1 MTENRPKY
9 LATPRY
15 TACPYAVFDGLRD
28 TAPAV
33 PVQVNGFRMWA
44 VTQYAD
50 VRKILAD
57 PDACKDIVQHRKRV
71 VPQSILRPD
80 HSAKL
85 AHRSRRSLLDRDG
98 PDHRR
103 LRAQLSGEFST
114 ARVARLRPAIE
125 RTATS
130 LMDRLPLGEPVD
142 LVTAYARPLVTTV
155 LADLLGLPEHERG
168 EFPGWQMSMLTGNS
182 VAEAENG
189 AHQLHELA
197 LRMIEV
203 KKREPGDDLFT
214 RLLRIHEADGAMD
227 ADELASTY
235 VVLLI
240 GGSEPATSIGTGLA
254 LLLDRPDAVKK
265 LIATPELFGQ
275 AVEEIVRYESPFKLL
290 PPRFCEKPVE
300 VDGVTIPPG
309 EMIAVSPGAA
319 NRDPARFPDPNTFDI
334 ERDTRGHLGFGHG
347 AHRCLGAT
355 LGRLETEIALRM
367 LITRFPRTRLMA
379 APEDL
384 IWRPGSFM
392 RRLDGLPAI
401 LD

>member
-1 MTENRPKY
+1 MAERPPKY
-9 LATPRY
+9 LATSQY
-15 TACPYAVFDGLRD
+15 TACPYAVFGGLRD

-44 VTQYAD
+44 VTQYAE
-50 VRKILAD
+50 VRRILAD
-57 PDACKDIVQHRKRV
+57 ADACKDIVQHRKRV

-114 ARVARLRPAIE
+114 ARVMRLKPAIE
-125 RTATS
+125 RAATA
-130 LMDRLPLGEPVD
+130 LLDRLPLGEPVD
-142 LVTAYARPLVTTV
+142 LVKAYARPLVTTV
-155 LADLLGLPEHERG
+155 LADFLGLPDHEREG
-168 EFPGWQMSMLTGNS
+168 FSDWQMSMLTGNS
-182 VAEAENG
+182 VAEAEDG
-189 AHQLHELA
+189 AHRLYELA
-197 LRMIEV
+197 LRMIDE

-214 RLLRIHEADGAMD
+214 RLLRVHEADGGMD

-240 GGSEPATSIGTGLA
+240 GGSEPASSIGTGLA
-254 LLLDRPDAVKK
+254 LLLDRPDAVSK
-265 LIATPELFGQ
+265 LLATPDLFGA

-290 PPRFCEKPVE
+290 PPRFYEKPVD
-300 VDGVTIPPG
+300 VNGVTIPAG

-319 NRDPARFPDPNTFDI
+319 NRDPARFPDPDVFDI
-334 ERDTRGHLGFGHG
+334 ERETRGHLGFGHG
-347 AHRCLGAT
+347 AHRCLGAA
-355 LGRLETEIALRM
+355 LGRLETEIALRE
-367 LITRFPRTRLMA
+367 LITRFPRTRLA
-379 APEDL
+379 VASEDL
-384 IWRPGSFM
+384 VWRPGSFM

-401 LD
+401 LG

>member
-15 TACPYAVFDGLRD
+15 TACPYAVFDGLRE

-44 VTQYAD
+44 VTRYAD
-50 VRKILAD
+50 VREILAD
-57 PDACKDIVQHRKRV
+57 PDACKDIVQHRKKV
-71 VPQSILRPD
+71 VPQSILRPE

-103 LRAQLSGEFST
+103 LRTQLSGEFSP

-125 RTATS
+125 RTAAS
-130 LMDRLPLGEPVD
+130 LLDRLPVGEPVD
-142 LVTAYARPLVTTV
+142 LVAEYSRPLVTTV
-155 LADLLGLPEHERG
+155 LADLLGLPGDERG
-168 EFPGWQMSMLTGNS
+168 EFPAWQMSMLTGNS
-182 VAEAENG
+182 VAEAEDG
-189 AHQLHELA
+189 ARRLHELA

-214 RLLRIHEADGAMD
+214 RLLRIHEADGGMD
-227 ADELASTY
+227 VDELASTY
-235 VVLLI
+235 VVMLI
-240 GGSEPATSIGTGLA
+240 GGSEPVTSIGSGLA
-254 LLLDRPDAVKK
+254 LLLDRPDTVQK
-265 LIATPELFGQ
+265 LLAAPELFGK

-290 PPRFCEKPVE
+290 PPRFCEKPVD
-300 VDGVTIPPG
+300 VGGVQIPAG

-319 NRDPARFPDPNTFDI
+319 NRDPARFPDPDTFDI

-347 AHRCLGAT
+347 AHRCLGAG

-367 LITRFPRTRLMA
+367 LLTRFPRTRLMT

-384 IWRPGSFM
+384 VWRPGSFM